1 MERLESCLCILSSR
15 PVAVTWQA
23 SAVPRGVAVG
33 FRYEGVIRAKPGA
46 DLRVA
51 SEGVEDA
58 GREGVGSDDPAG
70 DKAIQC
76 GLDRK
81 LVAAHPPVRNS
92 PGGVHGGLVFEQ
104 EEDNLLGKWVRV

>member
-15 PVAVTWQA
+15 PVAVTRPPP
-23 SAVPRGVAVG
+23 AVPRGVAVG

-58 GREGVGSDDPAG
+58 GGEGVGGDDPTG
-70 DKAIQC
+70 DKAIEC

-81 LVAAHPPVRNS
+81 LVVAHPPVRDS
-92 PGGVHGGLVFEQ
+92 PGGVHSGLVLEQ
-104 EEDNLLGKWVRV
+104 EEDNLLGKWIRA